1 MVLSPKKY
9 VLLRAKVLEMNSKS
23 LEVDDAEE
31 HGLQRR
37 GTRTEHGAKACVK
50 NGESP
55 AARGSSCVLER
66 GCFMSKSSLVKVCGD
81 DLVMRTSHQGERCFS
96 LTSSKTDRARMGAV
110 HPGAPRPWL
119 YLISER
125 RARAPGAGVET
136 EYPSAATYYHE
147 AVTHRSWP
155 AKF

>member
-50 NGESP
+50 NGENP
-55 AARGSSCVLER
+55 AARGSSCVLELHVYKLAGEGVR
-66 GCFMSKSSLVKVCGD
+66 DGSSVTGRKD
-81 DLVMRTSHQGERCFS
+81 
-96 LTSSKTDRARMGAV
+96 
-110 HPGAPRPWL
+110 
-119 YLISER
+119 
-125 RARAPGAGVET
+125 
-136 EYPSAATYYHE
+136 SALG
-147 AVTHRSWP
+147 
-155 AKF
+155 KGLL